1 MEDRQTS
8 QRPTLRNRT
17 TRNGGGSVV
26 SNSVSAF
33 SERKPKQYVTN
44 TLQRQESLIQ
54 QFSVFRFLGM
64 NYLISAKFIT
74 NNIFLQK
81 KFSSVGSP
89 EFIWVDTSEWF
100 QRKVRWSFSPWP
112 RVSSKWHIFPTSIK
126 MPKFRESLGPWL
138 LDMCYESTPIH
149 QNITI
154 LVQTTN

>member
-17 TRNGGGSVV
+17 TRNGGGFVV
-26 SNSVSAF
+26 WNSVSAF

-89 EFIWVDTSEWF
+89 EFFGQIPQNGFSEKLGGHFHPGRGYPQSGTSF
-100 QRKVRWSFSPWP
+100 QPAKKCLSSGNLWDLGCQICVMKVPQFT
-112 RVSSKWHIFPTSIK
+112 KT
-126 MPKFRESLGPWL
+126 
-138 LDMCYESTPIH
+138 
-149 QNITI
+149 
-154 LVQTTN
+154 

>member
-17 TRNGGGSVV
+17 TRNGGGFVV
-26 SNSVSAF
+26 WNSVSAF

-64 NYLISAKFIT
+64 KYLISAKFIT

-81 KFSSVGSP
+81 KLSSVGSP
-89 EFIWVDTSEWF
+89 EFFGWTPQNGF
-100 QRKVRWSFSPWP
+100 QQKVKWSFSPWP
-112 RVSSKWHIFPTSIK
+112 RVCSKWHILVVQICVMKVPQFTK
-126 MPKFRESLGPWL
+126 
-138 LDMCYESTPIH
+138 T
-149 QNITI
+149 TI
-154 LVQTTN
+154 LIQTTN